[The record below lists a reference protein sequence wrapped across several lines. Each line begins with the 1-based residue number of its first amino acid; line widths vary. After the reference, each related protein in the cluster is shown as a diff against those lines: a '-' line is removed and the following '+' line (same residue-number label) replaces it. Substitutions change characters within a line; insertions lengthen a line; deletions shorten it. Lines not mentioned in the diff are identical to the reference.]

1 MTPGW
6 NERNMTSET
15 RYWPVVVCVLLVVIV
30 ALAAFHHY
38 GTNRRVARLATE
50 IAQDSGLLD
59 EAVGSSISM
68 GIFVHGRV
76 GEGSDRGNADLRI
89 PVHGSEGGGTL
100 FAWVQRDR
108 GSWRVCTLS
117 FRSNRGMSIVIVAD
131 ETSHCERE

>member
-1 MTPGW
+1 MTPGR

-15 RYWPVVVCVLLVVIV
+15 RYWPAVVCVLLIVIV

-50 IAQDSGLLD
+50 IAQDSGLLN

-68 GIFVHGRV
+68 GLFVHGRV
-76 GEGSDRGNADLRI
+76 GERAERGNADLRI

-131 ETSHCERE
+131 ETSHCAR